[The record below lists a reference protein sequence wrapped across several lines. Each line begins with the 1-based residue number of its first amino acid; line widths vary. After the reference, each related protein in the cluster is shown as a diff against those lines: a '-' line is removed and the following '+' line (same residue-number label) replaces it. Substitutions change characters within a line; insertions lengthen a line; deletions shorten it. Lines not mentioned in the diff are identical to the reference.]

1 LRNSSFIIRHSSFL
15 LMRVRVVTYN
25 VHRCRGM
32 DRRVRPQRIVEV
44 LGEIDA
50 DIIALQEVL
59 SIAGGKPEDDQAH
72 FIAAQLKLAHAVG
85 GTRRL
90 RGGIYGNVV
99 LSRWPIIGTRNYDIS
114 VRGREQRGCLRA
126 DVEIAQSNLVHIF
139 NVHLGT
145 AYLERRHQGRRLID
159 EAILNNGELSGP
171 RLMLGDFN
179 EWTRGL
185 ASRLLAS
192 HLVSADTRLHLPRSR
207 TYPGVLPLLHLD
219 HVYYEDSLQLE
230 AMTLFRN
237 RLSLLASDHLPL
249 VADFQMRR
257 D

>member
-1 LRNSSFIIRHSSFL
+1 
-15 LMRVRVVTYN
+15 
-25 VHRCRGM
+25 M

-59 SIAGGKPEDDQAH
+59 SIADGKPEEDQAR
-72 FIAAQLKLAHAVG
+72 FIAEHLKLLHSVG

-90 RGGIYGNVV
+90 RGGIYGNVI
-99 LSRWPIIGTRNYDIS
+99 LSRWPIIATRNYDIS

-126 DVEIAQSNLVHIF
+126 DVEIAKSSLVHIF

-145 AYLERRHQGRRLID
+145 AYLERRHQGRQLID
-159 EAILNNGELSGP
+159 EAILNNQELSGP

-185 ASRLLAS
+185 ATRLLAS
-192 HLVSADTRLHLPRSR
+192 HLVSADVRLHLPRSR

-219 HVYYEDSLQLE
+219 HIYYEDSLVLE

-249 VADFQMRR
+249 VADFQMRL